1 MGRSYYRKR
10 NYKKFNDSLFS
21 NIKFS
26 FQATGFDNDGFDFGS
41 FDKVITEEIRQI
53 INALQ
58 NDLFV
63 DTYKVNMNEL
73 FFRLV
78 EYALNE
84 NTYTNDWVFKS
95 SFISVAHKLRSL
107 NQYNTFK
114 YDNTTFIEKFLEEVK
129 PYKTNIREYVSKY
142 DKVDTFE
149 GDTTDFDVHAFY
161 DEDLQLFRKP
171 SGQYEGDETKWT
183 QGLNKPWGD
192 NYGYRLYSIRIVNAG
207 SGYIRSNSY
216 Y

>member
-1 MGRSYYRKR
+1 M
-10 NYKKFNDSLFS
+10 
-21 NIKFS
+21 
-26 FQATGFDNDGFDFGS
+26 QATGFDNDGFDFGS
-41 FDKVITEEIRQI
+41 FDKVSIEEIRQI

-84 NTYTNDWVFKS
+84 NTYTNDWVFMS
-95 SFISVAHKLRSL
+95 SFISALNINCP

-114 YDNTTFIEKFLEEVK
+114 YDNTIIEKFPEEVK

-149 GDTTDFDVHAFY
+149 GDTDFDVHAFY
-161 DEDLQLFRKP
+161 DEDLQLSK
-171 SGQYEGDETKWT
+171 S
-183 QGLNKPWGD
+183 
-192 NYGYRLYSIRIVNAG
+192 
-207 SGYIRSNSY
+207 
-216 Y
+216 